1 MSDPTIHEVLMRI
14 NRVTKARDDVLAELD
29 EAFTEFPSMHS
40 AHEGL
45 AILEEEFLE
54 LRQEVFW
61 GTRERQR
68 EEAIQVAAMAIRFI
82 VDVCDRD
89 E

>member
-1 MSDPTIHEVLMRI
+1 MSEAMRGDGTAAAQVL
-14 NRVTKARDDVLAELD
+14 TELFHAREK
-29 EAFTEFPSMHS
+29 FPVMHS

-82 VDVCDRD
+82 VDVCDR
-89 E
+89 EAASE